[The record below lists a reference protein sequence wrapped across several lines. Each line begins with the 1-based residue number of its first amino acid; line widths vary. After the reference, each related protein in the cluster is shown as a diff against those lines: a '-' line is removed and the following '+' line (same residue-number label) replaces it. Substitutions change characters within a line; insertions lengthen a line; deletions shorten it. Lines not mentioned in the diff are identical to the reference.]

1 MLKVYVTPE
10 LKLKILRYA
19 PTVYLVF
26 CTNLRKIN
34 GYFLL
39 HHWLTGC
46 LTETDVAVMYEIN
59 LLNTNEVNISL

>member
-1 MLKVYVTPE
+1 
-10 LKLKILRYA
+10 
-19 PTVYLVF
+19 VYLVF

-39 HHWLTGC
+39 HHWLTAC